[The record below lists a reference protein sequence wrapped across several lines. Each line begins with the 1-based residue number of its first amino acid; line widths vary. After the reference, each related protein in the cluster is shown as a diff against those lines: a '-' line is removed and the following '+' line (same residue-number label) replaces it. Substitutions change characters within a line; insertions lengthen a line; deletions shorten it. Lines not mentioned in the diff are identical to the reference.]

1 MKIFNFETKIDIISI
16 KQYFELREN
25 DIFFDIETTGLSR
38 KYSHIYMIGIGKIEN
53 ESYKIT
59 QFFAET
65 VLEERKVIETFL
77 TSIPEYSRLITYN
90 GDRFDLP
97 FVAEKN
103 EQFQNMLNNG
113 FISSFDIY
121 KAIKP
126 LKSLLKLPA
135 LKQKNIE
142 VFLGINR
149 EDKFDGGKLIKVY
162 EEYQKRPDDEN
173 EHLLIIHNR
182 EDVYGMLMLLKI
194 FKYFQIKKFNFTN
207 FSMIKELDEIIF
219 MGSTDLDL
227 PTAIRIDH
235 NDMYIILDKN
245 IIKGICPLYDGRMKH
260 FFPNIND
267 YVYLIDEEKI
277 IPKVLSS
284 GINAERY
291 RKPTKDE
298 CFIYV
303 ENEKINDSFLENE
316 IKNLFSGI

>member
-219 MGSTDLDL
+219 RGSTDLDL

>member
-142 VFLGINR
+142 VFLEINR

-219 MGSTDLDL
+219 RGSTDLDL